1 MSMTMKNQQIDV
13 GDRLAAWYWML
24 VDVIDYQCIHRDIR
38 KNIGTSKGDSW
49 IRDEQ
54 RWSWKICVE
63 VKWLVDLGCQLTISI
78 LFVRTC
84 TRLLFLTPVKDQ
96 EVMANSNTMNID
108 I

>member
-13 GDRLAAWYWML
+13 GDSLAAWYWML
-24 VDVIDYQCIHRDIR
+24 VDVIDYQYIHRDIR
-38 KNIGTSKGDSW
+38 KNIRTSKRDSW
-49 IRDEQ
+49 IGDEQ

-63 VKWLVDLGCQLTISI
+63 VKWLVDLRCQLTTSI

-84 TRLLFLTPVKDQ
+84 TRLLFLSSVNEQDA
-96 EVMANSNTMNID
+96 MANSNTMNID